1 MLGRSAGRLAGVV
14 ALVTGGASGIGRA
27 VSGRLA
33 REGARVAVADRD
45 MSGAAATAKG
55 LPRNCPPD
63 HGAFQVDVADPK
75 SVAGMVR
82 GVQEHFGGPPRVLVS
97 CAGITRDR
105 MFLEMG
111 EREFREVLGVN
122 LEGTFLVT
130 QEVTKALVTS
140 GDPGGASL
148 VLVGSVVAKV
158 GNLGQTN
165 YVASKGGVEGLTR
178 SVAKEVARFGI
189 RCNSVLPGFIVTPMT
204 DKVPPKVLD
213 KFAGMV
219 PLGRLGDP
227 EDVADVV
234 AFLASGDSGYV
245 TGATLEVTDLTT
257 KRISK
262 GYPTAL
268 LGTTESG
275 SGTTP
280 APSVCQGGQG
290 LTRPRSPTRQTPH
303 REPAPPKLEGKRA
316 KASPPFFL

>member
-55 LPRNCPPD
+55 LPRHCPPD

-82 GVQEHFGGPPRVLVS
+82 GVQEHFGVPPRVLVS

-158 GNLGQTN
+158 WDPLQFRPAGIYRHPHDGQS
-165 YVASKGGVEGLTR
+165 A
-178 SVAKEVARFGI
+178 
-189 RCNSVLPGFIVTPMT
+189 
-204 DKVPPKVLD
+204 PKS
-213 KFAGMV
+213 AGQ
-219 PLGRLGDP
+219 
-227 EDVADVV
+227 DVADVV

-245 TGATLEVTDLTT
+245 TGATLEVT
-257 KRISK
+257 
-262 GYPTAL
+262 
-268 LGTTESG
+268 
-275 SGTTP
+275 
-280 APSVCQGGQG
+280 GG
-290 LTRPRSPTRQTPH
+290 L
-303 REPAPPKLEGKRA
+303 
-316 KASPPFFL
+316 FM

>member
-1 MLGRSAGRLAGVV
+1 MLGSSAGRLAGVV

-55 LPRNCPPD
+55 LPRHYPPD

-82 GVQEHFGGPPRVLVS
+82 GVQEHFGVPPRVLVS

-165 YVASKGGVEGLTR
+165 YAASKGGVEGLTR

-204 DKVPPKVLD
+204 DKVPLKVLD
-213 KFAGMV
+213 KGV
-219 PLGRLGDP
+219 SSCD
-227 EDVADVV
+227 
-234 AFLASGDSGYV
+234 
-245 TGATLEVTDLTT
+245 
-257 KRISK
+257 
-262 GYPTAL
+262 
-268 LGTTESG
+268 G
-275 SGTTP
+275 S
-280 APSVCQGGQG
+280 
-290 LTRPRSPTRQTPH
+290 SP
-303 REPAPPKLEGKRA
+303 
-316 KASPPFFL
+316 SPPMSPQCPPNGGEGQTSKFGGIKGRDPKIWGG

>member
-82 GVQEHFGGPPRVLVS
+82 GVQVMSPPPPPHRTLGDIGGTWGDIGDIGDIGGHWGGCATPDVPPLPPQ
-97 CAGITRDR
+97 
-105 MFLEMG
+105 
-111 EREFREVLGVN
+111 
-122 LEGTFLVT
+122 GTFLVT

-165 YVASKGGVEGLTR
+165 YAASKGGVEGLTR

-245 TGATLEVTDLTT
+245 TGATLEVT
-257 KRISK
+257 
-262 GYPTAL
+262 
-268 LGTTESG
+268 ESG

>member
-227 EDVADVV
+227 E
-234 AFLASGDSGYV
+234 G
-245 TGATLEVTDLTT
+245 E
-257 KRISK
+257 
-262 GYPTAL
+262 
-268 LGTTESG
+268 LGTLWGHFGDTWRCHHPPVSPRRG
-275 SGTTP
+275 RRGGFP
-280 APSVCQGGQG
+280 GVGGQRLRHRGHPGGDRWLREQLQLELWDELWVRG
-290 LTRPRSPTRQTPH
+290 LRP
-303 REPAPPKLEGKRA
+303 
-316 KASPPFFL
+316 KAVSC

>member
-1 MLGRSAGRLAGVV
+1 MAPIIHWPSEPP
-14 ALVTGGASGIGRA
+14 GGASGIGRA

-55 LPRNCPPD
+55 LPRHCPPD

-82 GVQEHFGGPPRVLVS
+82 GVQEHFGVPPRVLVS

-122 LEGTFLVT
+122 LE
-130 QEVTKALVTS
+130 
-140 GDPGGASL
+140 
-148 VLVGSVVAKV
+148 
-158 GNLGQTN
+158 
-165 YVASKGGVEGLTR
+165 
-178 SVAKEVARFGI
+178 
-189 RCNSVLPGFIVTPMT
+189 
-204 DKVPPKVLD
+204 
-213 KFAGMV
+213 FAGMV

-245 TGATLEVTDLTT
+245 TGATLEVT
-257 KRISK
+257 
-262 GYPTAL
+262 
-268 LGTTESG
+268 
-275 SGTTP
+275 
-280 APSVCQGGQG
+280 GG
-290 LTRPRSPTRQTPH
+290 L
-303 REPAPPKLEGKRA
+303 
-316 KASPPFFL
+316 FM

>member
-165 YVASKGGVEGLTR
+165 YAASKGGVEGLTR

-245 TGATLEVTDLTT
+245 TGATLEVTASASAAQAQRKMKVAVL
-257 KRISK
+257 SV
-262 GYPTAL
+262 AL
-268 LGTTESG
+268 LFTILLSP
-275 SGTTP
+275 P
-280 APSVCQGGQG
+280 AD
-290 LTRPRSPTRQTPH
+290 
-303 REPAPPKLEGKRA
+303 A
-316 KASPPFFL
+316 KALLAGTQNDLQVDLVDVGILKTAQVGTRSSA

>member
-1 MLGRSAGRLAGVV
+1 MGFRCLWEGKNQGKGGKKPGQSRKTAAGGLTIELVRAERRGVRASVSVFTSGAAMLGRSAGRLAGVV

-55 LPRNCPPD
+55 LPRHCPPD

-82 GVQEHFGGPPRVLVS
+82 GVQEHFGVPPRVLVS

-122 LEGTFLVT
+122 LE
-130 QEVTKALVTS
+130 
-140 GDPGGASL
+140 
-148 VLVGSVVAKV
+148 
-158 GNLGQTN
+158 
-165 YVASKGGVEGLTR
+165 
-178 SVAKEVARFGI
+178 
-189 RCNSVLPGFIVTPMT
+189 
-204 DKVPPKVLD
+204 
-213 KFAGMV
+213 FAGMV

-262 GYPTAL
+262 GDPTAL

-280 APSVCQGGQG
+280 APSVCQGRLG

>member
-1 MLGRSAGRLAGVV
+1 MLGSSAGRLAGVV

-55 LPRNCPPD
+55 LPRHYPPD

-82 GVQEHFGGPPRVLVS
+82 GVQEHFGVPPRVLVS

-165 YVASKGGVEGLTR
+165 YAASKGGVEGLTR

-204 DKVPPKVLD
+204 DKVPLKVLD

-245 TGATLEVTDLTT
+245 TGATLEVT
-257 KRISK
+257 
-262 GYPTAL
+262 
-268 LGTTESG
+268 
-275 SGTTP
+275 
-280 APSVCQGGQG
+280 GG
-290 LTRPRSPTRQTPH
+290 L
-303 REPAPPKLEGKRA
+303 
-316 KASPPFFL
+316 FM

>member
-1 MLGRSAGRLAGVV
+1 
-14 ALVTGGASGIGRA
+14 
-27 VSGRLA
+27 VS
-33 REGARVAVADRD
+33 VAV
-45 MSGAAATAKG
+45 GGTVVVQE
-55 LPRNCPPD
+55 P
-63 HGAFQVDVADPK
+63 V
-75 SVAGMVR
+75 SVAVGGTVVVQEPVGQLR
-82 GVQEHFGGPPRVLVS
+82 GVWEATSFSLERLQANPELVAQEEQDLGQRWGPSYQLTFDPCEEPPLLRHMGTWGGTL
-97 CAGITRDR
+97 
-105 MFLEMG
+105 
-111 EREFREVLGVN
+111 
-122 LEGTFLVT
+122 GTFLVT

-165 YVASKGGVEGLTR
+165 YGASKGGVEGLTR

-245 TGATLEVTDLTT
+245 TGATLEVT
-257 KRISK
+257 
-262 GYPTAL
+262 
-268 LGTTESG
+268 
-275 SGTTP
+275 
-280 APSVCQGGQG
+280 GG
-290 LTRPRSPTRQTPH
+290 L
-303 REPAPPKLEGKRA
+303 
-316 KASPPFFL
+316 FM

>member
-1 MLGRSAGRLAGVV
+1 
-14 ALVTGGASGIGRA
+14 
-27 VSGRLA
+27 
-33 REGARVAVADRD
+33 
-45 MSGAAATAKG
+45 
-55 LPRNCPPD
+55 
-63 HGAFQVDVADPK
+63 
-75 SVAGMVR
+75 
-82 GVQEHFGGPPRVLVS
+82 
-97 CAGITRDR
+97 

-165 YVASKGGVEGLTR
+165 YAASKGGVEGLTR

-204 DKVPPKVLD
+204 DKVPLKVLD

-262 GYPTAL
+262 GDPTAL

-280 APSVCQGGQG
+280 APSVCQGRLG

>member
-1 MLGRSAGRLAGVV
+1 MLGSSAGRLAGVV

-55 LPRNCPPD
+55 LPRHYPPD

-82 GVQEHFGGPPRVLVS
+82 GVQEHFGVPPRVLVS

-122 LEGTFLVT
+122 LE
-130 QEVTKALVTS
+130 
-140 GDPGGASL
+140 
-148 VLVGSVVAKV
+148 V

-165 YVASKGGVEGLTR
+165 YAASKGGVEGLTR

-204 DKVPPKVLD
+204 DKVPLKVLD

-245 TGATLEVTDLTT
+245 TGATLEVT
-257 KRISK
+257 
-262 GYPTAL
+262 
-268 LGTTESG
+268 
-275 SGTTP
+275 
-280 APSVCQGGQG
+280 GG
-290 LTRPRSPTRQTPH
+290 L
-303 REPAPPKLEGKRA
+303 
-316 KASPPFFL
+316 FM

>member
-1 MLGRSAGRLAGVV
+1 MPRGDS
-14 ALVTGGASGIGRA
+14 GGASGIGRA

-82 GVQEHFGGPPRVLVS
+82 GVQEHFGVPPRVLVS

-148 VLVGSVVAKV
+148 VLVGSVVAK
-158 GNLGQTN
+158 
-165 YVASKGGVEGLTR
+165 
-178 SVAKEVARFGI
+178 
-189 RCNSVLPGFIVTPMT
+189 
-204 DKVPPKVLD
+204 
-213 KFAGMV
+213 FAGMV

-245 TGATLEVTDLTT
+245 TGATLEVTEF
-257 KRISK
+257 
-262 GYPTAL
+262 PEQA
-268 LGTTESG
+268 
-275 SGTTP
+275 
-280 APSVCQGGQG
+280 
-290 LTRPRSPTRQTPH
+290 
-303 REPAPPKLEGKRA
+303 
-316 KASPPFFL
+316 

>member
-14 ALVTGGASGIGRA
+14 ALVTGGASGIGRT

-45 MSGAAATAKG
+45 MSGAAATAKE
-55 LPRNCPPD
+55 LPRHSPPD

-82 GVQEHFGGPPRVLVS
+82 GVQEHFGVPPRVLVS

-105 MFLEMG
+105 LLLEMG

-130 QEVTKALVTS
+130 QEVTKALVAS

-158 GNLGQTN
+158 GIWSQTN
-165 YVASKGGVEGLTR
+165 CAASKGGGGLTR
-178 SVAKEVARFGI
+178 SVAKEVARFGM
-189 RCNSVLPGFIVTPMT
+189 RCNCVLPGFIVTPMT

-213 KFAGMV
+213 KFSGLV

-234 AFLASGDSGYV
+234 AFLASGDSSYV
-245 TGATLEVTDLTT
+245 TGATLEVT
-257 KRISK
+257 
-262 GYPTAL
+262 
-268 LGTTESG
+268 
-275 SGTTP
+275 
-280 APSVCQGGQG
+280 GG
-290 LTRPRSPTRQTPH
+290 L
-303 REPAPPKLEGKRA
+303 
-316 KASPPFFL
+316 FM